1 MLAYA
6 RVHRCEGREMVE
18 RCTAQ
23 PQAST
28 LDTSREWRR
37 ALAFSFED
45 EECSQ
50 GAAGVVEGVRRHPLD
65 RWQGN
70 HDLAM
75 TRWALTQHWL
85 GLRQGCLRSFAISIK
100 EWPPSA
106 FPHHNTSSHSY
117 PLNQPLLTMRTSS
130 LIAFAAL
137 AIGAQAQQDFGA
149 QVLAALRANGLTTLA
164 DVVGNNTQ
172 LVSALQGSNK
182 TVLAPTNEALA
193 AAGTLPTGADLIN
206 LIS

>member
-1 MLAYA
+1 
-6 RVHRCEGREMVE
+6 
-18 RCTAQ
+18 
-23 PQAST
+23 
-28 LDTSREWRR
+28 
-37 ALAFSFED
+37 
-45 EECSQ
+45 
-50 GAAGVVEGVRRHPLD
+50 
-65 RWQGN
+65 
-70 HDLAM
+70 
-75 TRWALTQHWL
+75 
-85 GLRQGCLRSFAISIK
+85 
-100 EWPPSA
+100 
-106 FPHHNTSSHSY
+106 
-117 PLNQPLLTMRTSS
+117 MRTSS

>member
-1 MLAYA
+1 
-6 RVHRCEGREMVE
+6 
-18 RCTAQ
+18 
-23 PQAST
+23 
-28 LDTSREWRR
+28 
-37 ALAFSFED
+37 
-45 EECSQ
+45 
-50 GAAGVVEGVRRHPLD
+50 
-65 RWQGN
+65 
-70 HDLAM
+70 M

-85 GLRQGCLRSFAISIK
+85 GLRQGCLRSFAITIK
-100 EWPPSA
+100 EWCKPAP
-106 FPHHNTSSHSY
+106 FRLPHHNTSSHSY